1 MKTIKKYLNVDGKY
15 KFEWNDLRAL
25 LQLVNVLLIIV
36 VNVQTGSIFGL
47 TIATL
52 GLIKDLSDKN
62 RRINS
67 IILHLLGI
75 VLNAFFLW
83 FL

>member
-47 TIATL
+47 TISTL
-52 GLIKDLSDKN
+52 GLIKDLTDKN

-67 IILHLLGI
+67 IILHLLGM

>member
-36 VNVQTGSIFGL
+36 VNV
-47 TIATL
+47 
-52 GLIKDLSDKN
+52 
-62 RRINS
+62 
-67 IILHLLGI
+67 
-75 VLNAFFLW
+75 
-83 FL
+83 

>member
-52 GLIKDLSDKN
+52 GLIKDLTDKN

>member
-1 MKTIKKYLNVDGKY
+1 MKTIKRYLNVDGKY

-47 TIATL
+47 TIAIL
-52 GLIKDLSDKN
+52 GLIKDLTDKN